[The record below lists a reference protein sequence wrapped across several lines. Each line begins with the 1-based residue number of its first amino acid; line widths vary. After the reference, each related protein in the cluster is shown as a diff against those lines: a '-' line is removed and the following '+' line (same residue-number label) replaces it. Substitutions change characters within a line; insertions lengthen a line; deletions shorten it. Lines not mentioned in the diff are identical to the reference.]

1 MRLEVVTPSRRLL
14 DEEVDEIQLPGSLG
28 ALGIL
33 PGHAPLL
40 SGLGIGELSFRQ
52 GSTSKRMAIKWGFVE
67 VSSDYVKV
75 LADLAEWPDEIDV
88 VSARQDAL
96 EAEAALA
103 NAEPDE
109 VDELRDKLAYAYTR
123 QMVVDDQP

>member
-1 MRLEVVTPSRRLL
+1 MRLEVVTASRRLI

-40 SGLGIGELSFRQ
+40 SGLGIGELSYRQ
-52 GSTSKRMAIKWGFVE
+52 GTTSKRMAIKWGFVE
-67 VSSDYVKV
+67 VSSDHVKV

-88 VSARQDAL
+88 IAAKKDAAD
-96 EAEAALA
+96 AEAALA
-103 NAEPDE
+103 SADPDQVE
-109 VDELRDKLAYAYTR
+109 ELRDKLAYAYTR
-123 QMVVDDQP
+123 QTVVEDEH

>member
-1 MRLEVVTPSRRLL
+1 MRLEVVTASRRLI

-40 SGLGIGELSFRQ
+40 SGLGIGELSYRQ
-52 GSTSKRMAIKWGFVE
+52 GSTTKRMAIKWGFVE
-67 VSSDYVKV
+67 VSSDHVKV
-75 LADLAEWPDEIDV
+75 LADLAEWPEEIDLAAV
-88 VSARQDAL
+88 QQEAKD
-96 EAEAALA
+96 AEAALA
-103 NAEPDE
+103 TAEPDQ

-123 QMVVDDQP
+123 QTVVENRP